1 MKRVL
6 ILVLSSR
13 REPWGDIMAAQQA
26 TWDAVE
32 HPQAQTLYY
41 CARCK
46 NGPVRPDVRYSTMD
60 DWLEHVSPRTI
71 EAFGWALES
80 QWDYL
85 ARPNSS
91 CYVHKGNL
99 VRFCETLPASG
110 VLRGAWTGGTTENG
124 YLWGG
129 CQYVFSRDVIE
140 RMVETKSRW
149 RENLMDDQAITKSAQ
164 ALGIDM
170 HQGPMAC
177 SIDTNGDGSYT
188 CVVYGPGESFTF
200 TDFYDV
206 PKKVPEHFFFRCK
219 QDGRRHLD
227 IEIMHQLKKHLP

>member
-1 MKRVL
+1 MKVL
-6 ILVLSSR
+6 ILVLSSC
-13 REPWGDIMAAQQA
+13 REPWGALMAAQQE
-26 TWDAVE
+26 TWDSVQ
-32 HPQAQTLYY
+32 HPQTQTIYY

-80 QWDYL
+80 EWDYL

-99 VRFCETLPASG
+99 VRFCETLPATS
-110 VLRGAWTGGTTENG
+110 VLRGGMTGGENP

-129 CQYVFSRDVIE
+129 CQYVFSRDVIK
-140 RMVETKSRW
+140 RMVETKDRW
-149 RENLMDDQAITKSAQ
+149 RNDLMDDQSITMSAKAI
-164 ALGIDM
+164 GIDL

-177 SIDTNGDGSYT
+177 CIDDNGDGSYT
-188 CVVYGPGESFTF
+188 CIIYGPGESFVF
-200 TDFYDV
+200 ADFAEI
-206 PKKVPEHFFFRCK
+206 PKRVPEHFYFRVK
-219 QDGRRHLD
+219 QDQRRHLD
-227 IEIMHQLKKHLP
+227 IQMMHQLKKHLP

>member
-1 MKRVL
+1 MTKVL
-6 ILVLSSR
+6 ILVLSAV
-13 REPWGDIMAAQQA
+13 REPWGDLMAAQQA

-32 HPQAQTLYY
+32 HPQTQTLYY

-80 QWDYL
+80 EWDYL

-99 VRFCETLPASG
+99 VRFCETLPATG
-110 VLRGAWTGGTTENG
+110 VLRGGMTGGEDPF
-124 YLWGG
+124 LWGG

-140 RMVETKSRW
+140 GMVKTKDRW
-149 RENLMDDQAITKSAQ
+149 RSDLMDDQSITKNAQ
-164 ALGIDM
+164 ALGIDL

-177 SIDTNGDGSYT
+177 SIDDNGDGSYT
-188 CVVYGPGESFTF
+188 CVVYGPGETFKF
-200 TDFYDV
+200 TDWSEV
-206 PKKVPEHFFFRCK
+206 PKRVPDHFYFRVK
-219 QDGRRHLD
+219 QDLRRHLD
-227 IEIMHQLKKHLP
+227 IQMMHELKKHLP